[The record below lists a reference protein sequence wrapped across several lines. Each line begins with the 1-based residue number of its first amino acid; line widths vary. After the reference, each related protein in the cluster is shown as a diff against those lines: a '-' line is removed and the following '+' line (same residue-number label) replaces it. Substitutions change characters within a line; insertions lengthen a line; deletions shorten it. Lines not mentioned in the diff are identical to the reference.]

1 LACALFSGT
10 AQRCLN
16 GDPDWTVVAQSVV
29 SIIGLIGAGL
39 MLRAFLEQRVGQAL
53 VWLVLALC
61 LYATWAILLDAA
73 THGWHKLKL
82 M

>member
-1 LACALFSGT
+1 
-10 AQRCLN
+10 
-16 GDPDWTVVAQSVV
+16 
-29 SIIGLIGAGL
+29 